1 MLLPAYDAAP
11 AFDLLSANAAAG
23 WNRRRSDTTSSPLG
37 LQVPRHGR
45 VVQGERFATEVAPW
59 SMISPHGWH
68 QDTDFLIGTHK
79 LSDALGHSTSTTT
92 WVSHWA
98 TLLPLMPKVLS
109 ERYLTT
115 LYNNNTT
122 QPTITLR
129 HMATLLSCVR
139 VVPGSDPGQANK
151 QRNDETKS
159 VTRAPPI
166 PSTSYPIS
174 HWSSSTALSHHN
186 STHSDRNTMDI

>member
-1 MLLPAYDAAP
+1 MLLPVYDAAL
-11 AFDLLSANAAAG
+11 AFNLLCADAGAG
-23 WNRRRSDTTSSPLG
+23 WNRRSSETTSSPLG
-37 LQVPRHGR
+37 LQAPHHGR
-45 VVQGERFATEVAPW
+45 LVQGERFATKFIPW
-59 SMISPHGWH
+59 SMISPHGWQ

-92 WVSHWA
+92 WVSHWE
-98 TLLPLMPKVLS
+98 TRSPLIPNVLS
-109 ERYLTT
+109 EGDLMT

-122 QPTITLR
+122 QPPITLP

-139 VVPGSDPGQANK
+139 VVPGSDPGRENK

-166 PSTSYPIS
+166 PSTSYPSQSLIV
-174 HWSSSTALSHHN
+174 L
-186 STHSDRNTMDI
+186 HSVVTPQFNTFW